1 MQAGTGAAVKS
12 CTDQLA
18 ADAHHHGC
26 GIALT
31 ASLHAKGAMRCV
43 QEGLR
48 ALASVAVWRLPFGGF
63 QQCCVLHSSV
73 IGGEQAWFAFCK
85 HC

>member
-12 CTDQLA
+12 CTDQSA

-48 ALASVAVWRLPFGGF
+48 ALASVAFGGCRLEDSSNAV
-63 QQCCVLHSSV
+63 CC
-73 IGGEQAWFAFCK
+73 IPA
-85 HC
+85 